1 MKKLLFLMVAVCAT
15 SFWAQTQLRS
25 AGNIEP
31 DFRTFLAR
39 WEDAQSHFSNG
50 DPTLWKQNS
59 SQSEDATIFGAF
71 GGYEKGW
78 NEVGPRYDW
87 AASQF
92 RESGAK
98 KQIEYLNTAS
108 GGEFAFSV
116 AIERDEVRV
125 GDQDKPAPRAL
136 RVTQIFRKE
145 NGSFCIVTQIR
156 WSKRKHPRRSQKND
170 RQTRLTGDAANGYP
184 GTIYLS

>member
-1 MKKLLFLMVAVCAT
+1 MGRRAISFLER
-15 SFWAQTQLRS
+15 RS
-25 AGNIEP
+25 NFVEAE
-31 DFRTFLAR
+31 FLAKR
-39 WEDAQSHFSNG
+39 
-50 DPTLWKQNS
+50 
-59 SQSEDATIFGAF
+59 DATIFGAF

-145 NGSFCIVTQIR
+145 KGEWKLLHRHAESAGRKESTLGGLR
-156 WSKRKHPRRSQKND
+156 KMTAKRV
-170 RQTRLTGDAANGYP
+170 
-184 GTIYLS
+184 

>member
-116 AIERDEVRV
+116 AIERDGVRV

-145 NGSFCIVTQIR
+145 KGEWKLLHRHADPLVEKKAPSAV
-156 WSKRKHPRRSQKND
+156 SEK
-170 RQTRLTGDAANGYP
+170 
-184 GTIYLS
+184 